1 MRSRE
6 GAEHSACGAPSF
18 GDGEIKSHP
27 YLMRGST
34 ESIRTAAELPR
45 LPAGPLSR
53 EPRLESVP
61 VSDQATDES
70 RQIWDSLASG
80 WDKERAFI
88 NEIEGH
94 VTGRMHEAMDVR
106 PGDTILELCAGPGE
120 VGLRLAEQHPE
131 VQVLLTDFAPGMV
144 HAAANEAN
152 RRGLT
157 NAECRP
163 MDAQDIDLPDGS
175 VDGVLCR
182 YGLMLV
188 PDIAK
193 AFSEVRRVLRP
204 GRVLA
209 YTTWTPPETNP
220 WMMIFGATMIQR
232 GHFAPPDEGGI
243 MPLGNVDE
251 NSAVAR
257 AAGFESVHA
266 EAIDLPVHYPSFQR
280 YWELNTEIAGPLAV
294 IMKTLPENE
303 REAVRSQVEEYA
315 APFRTGDGLTFPSR
329 RMFVRAT

>member
-1 MRSRE
+1 M
-6 GAEHSACGAPSF
+6 
-18 GDGEIKSHP
+18 
-27 YLMRGST
+27 
-34 ESIRTAAELPR
+34 
-45 LPAGPLSR
+45 
-53 EPRLESVP
+53 
-61 VSDQATDES
+61 SDQATDES

-106 PGDTILELCAGPGE
+106 PGDIILELCAGPGE

-157 NAECRP
+157 NVECRP
-163 MDAQDIDLPDGS
+163 TDAQDIDLPDGS

-193 AFSEVRRVLRP
+193 AFSEIRRVLAPKSTFLLNDWIRQP
-204 GRVLA
+204 LSKYLA
-209 YTTWTPPETNP
+209 YRREVLGECEAET
-220 WMMIFGATMIQR
+220 GR
-232 GHFAPPDEGGI
+232 GFR
-243 MPLGNVDE
+243 L
-251 NSAVAR
+251 
-257 AAGFESVHA
+257 F
-266 EAIDLPVHYPSFQR
+266 PVHNKFTPGDWR
-280 YWELNTEIAGPLAV
+280 WLLTEAGLAIRHQAQLRDSHQIFV
-294 IMKTLPENE
+294 CQP
-303 REAVRSQVEEYA
+303 A
-315 APFRTGDGLTFPSR
+315 A
-329 RMFVRAT
+329 

>member
-1 MRSRE
+1 MTTME
-6 GAEHSACGAPSF
+6 N
-18 GDGEIKSHP
+18 
-27 YLMRGST
+27 
-34 ESIRTAAELPR
+34 LPEVVC
-45 LPAGPLSR
+45 

-61 VSDQATDES
+61 VSDKATDES

-94 VTGRMHEAMDVR
+94 VTRRMHEAMGVR
-106 PGDTILELCAGPGE
+106 AGDTILELCAGPGE

-144 HAAANEAN
+144 QAAANEAN
-152 RRGLT
+152 RRGVT
-157 NAECRP
+157 NVECRP
-163 MDAQDIDLPDGS
+163 MDAQDIALPDGS

-220 WMMIFGATMIQR
+220 WMMIFGAAMTQR
-232 GHFAPPDEGGI
+232 GHFTPPDEGGI
-243 MPLGNVDE
+243 MPLGSVDE

-266 EAIDLPVHYPSFQR
+266 EAIDLPIHYPSFQR

-294 IMKTLPENE
+294 IMKTLPEDE
-303 REAVRSQVEEYA
+303 RDAVRSQVEEYA
-315 APFRTGDGLTFPSR
+315 APFRTDDGLTFPSR
-329 RMFVRAT
+329 RMFVRAS